1 MFVTHVQGSADDHPP
16 CTGTRLSWRSE
27 HQGGPTLVG
36 ETDRQRV
43 TITLML
49 GANCKKPTHIPCAKI
64 LWHFPR
70 LSISYWFPEMQR
82 LEHLVLLQKTNEN
95 HVRTDV
101 KG

>member
-1 MFVTHVQGSADDHPP
+1 MYRHQAKLEVRASRRPHT
-16 CTGTRLSWRSE
+16 SWGDRPSE
-27 HQGGPTLVG
+27 SKQLHKS
-36 ETDRQRV
+36 D
-43 TITLML
+43 LML

-64 LWHFPR
+64 LLHFPR